1 MKWVAD
7 AMRKILAVI
16 LASTFLSTSP
26 VMVNSG
32 PAEAQSLF
40 EVLFPKA
47 AERRRKRKEARL
59 KRERQERARERLRN
73 GGGVRI
79 KAPTFKT
86 YVPTKL
92 AAIELAS
99 LAPVFSA
106 HEKKLL
112 LAKTQPVV
120 DSENEAAV
128 STTAAVENQVDAEP
142 EITNSTASEVAT
154 APSDTPVDEVI
165 ETSNEVAA
173 TDGDENVSPAVT
185 EETVA
190 VAETVETELPLSSE
204 TDLAVIAENGTEGA
218 EEVTPTLASQT
229 IEVEVEESGPEAVRL
244 SSGFDQLASINVRA
258 RKALGKAVVA
268 HYTEAPDFIWID
280 AKGEMNDKARGVLR
294 VLAEADTYG
303 LRMED
308 YALPVMVVG
317 DDATESDLL
326 RASMEFEFAMSAAA
340 LRYMAD
346 ARNGVVDPNRIS
358 GYHDFAN
365 LEADYE
371 ALLTSVRSE
380 EDVAEFMLS
389 QHPQD
394 EVFEALRKELAE
406 LRETAIGYE
415 SIEIK
420 RGTFIR
426 PGNTNDQLANIVESV
441 RRKAS
446 EQLLLDHAEV
456 FEAGHEEG
464 VYSEDVVA
472 MIKDFQG
479 SEGLKKDGI
488 IGKNTIAKMKA
499 DDPNVRL
506 NKVLYAMERLRWH
519 PDKLGNTHVFINQ
532 PAYRASYMVGGQP
545 ELSMRAIVGKRSN
558 QTNFFYDEIEY
569 VEYNPYWGVPQS
581 ILVNE
586 MLPKLINNPSY
597 LDNLGYEVTNQSGR
611 RISSGS
617 VDWWSVGRTFPY
629 NVRQPPGRR
638 NALGE
643 LKIMFPNKHSI
654 YMHDTPAKNL
664 FNRNNRAFSHGCVRL
679 ADPRGMA
686 AAVLGSDVNHV
697 ASKLAGG
704 RNNKQNLEVKIP
716 VYVAYFTAWPD
727 ENGHVK
733 FYNDMYGRDNALS
746 KAMKAEATIRDQ
758 GRDV

>member
-1 MKWVAD
+1 MKWVA
-7 AMRKILAVI
+7 ATMRKILAVI

-26 VMVNSG
+26 VVLNSG

-47 AERRRKRKEARL
+47 AERRRKRKEAQL
-59 KRERQERARERLRN
+59 QRERQERARERLRR

-92 AAIELAS
+92 PAIQLAS

-106 HEKKLL
+106 HEEKLL
-112 LAKTQPVV
+112 LAKTQPVEPV
-120 DSENEAAV
+120 IEEAV
-128 STTAAVENQVDAEP
+128 PSTAAIEAP
-142 EITNSTASEVAT
+142 EGADPQITNSTSNEGALVT
-154 APSDTPVDEVI
+154 DDTPVEQ
-165 ETSNEVAA
+165 
-173 TDGDENVSPAVT
+173 
-185 EETVA
+185 
-190 VAETVETELPLSSE
+190 VAESDLPLSSD
-204 TDLAVIAENGTEGA
+204 TNLSVVAENGVEGA
-218 EEVTPTLASQT
+218 ETVAPTLASQT
-229 IEVEVEESGPEAVRL
+229 VEAPTDDAGSDAVRL
-244 SSGFDQLASINVRA
+244 SSGFDQLASIQLRA
-258 RKALGKAVVA
+258 RKSLGKAVVA
-268 HYTEAPDFIWID
+268 HYTETPEFIWID
-280 AKGEMNDKARGVLR
+280 EKGEMNDKARGVLR

-326 RASMEFEFAMSAAA
+326 RASMKFEFAMTAAA
-340 LRYMAD
+340 LRYMSD

-358 GYHDFAN
+358 GYHDFSE
-365 LEADYE
+365 LSADYE
-371 ALLTSVRSE
+371 GLLKSVRSE
-380 EDVAEFMLS
+380 DDAAAFMLS
-389 QHPQD
+389 QHPQE
-394 EVFEALRKELAE
+394 EVFDALRKELAE
-406 LRETAIGYE
+406 LRETAVGYD

-420 RGTFIR
+420 PKTFIR
-426 PGNTNDQLANIVESV
+426 PGQTNDQLANIVESV

-446 EQLLLDHAEV
+446 DELLADHFDV
-456 FEAGHEEG
+456 FAVTHEDG
-464 VYSEDVVA
+464 LYTDAVVA

-488 IGKNTIAKMKA
+488 IGRNTIAKMKA

-532 PAYRASYMVGGQP
+532 PAYRASYMVDGQP

-611 RISSGS
+611 RISSSS

-629 NVRQPPGRR
+629 NVRQPPGRK

-654 YMHDTPAKNL
+654 YMHDTPAKSL
-664 FNRNNRAFSHGCVRL
+664 FGRNERAFSHGCVRL

-704 RNNKQNLEVKIP
+704 RNKKQNLEVKIP
-716 VYVAYFTAWPD
+716 VYVAYFTTWPD

-746 KAMKAEATIRDQ
+746 KAMKAEAEARDK
-758 GRDV
+758 GREV